1 MKKILAVIGALLV
14 VLVAALLIIPSL
26 IDWNGYKAQISQ
38 AVRDATGRDLVIAGD
53 LSMSLIPS
61 PSLSADEVSLSNLAG
76 AQDAEMVSIG
86 EVRVSVALMPLL
98 TGNVQVKEV
107 SLIDPVIAIETFEDG
122 TNNLVFDPA
131 QAARS
136 GPDAGTI
143 TMPAPSDQA
152 SDQSQEQAGS
162 SEQVSDDAQAGGS
175 DFASTIQV
183 DRLEIENATIIYRA
197 PGSVERIEGLTI
209 GVSAD
214 TLNGPMEGE
223 GYVFYRGVPLTF
235 GFNVGQISQT
245 SPFPVSVKLGIDK
258 VDGGITVGGRV
269 DLSSDSPSF
278 DGQINGDFEDLRQ
291 AAIRIAGEGAD
302 IPDVAAKPLDIGG
315 HITADAK
322 SVTLNDLSIRF
333 GETRGSG
340 AIAIDQEPSMRA
352 DVALRFN
359 QLDLDSIL
367 VLADISDKAAQK
379 ASGSSDLTT
388 GGGASSDGAASD
400 DAGAAQSIP
409 SQSSVKK
416 GASANAPAIPA
427 DLTASIDFEVETLIY
442 NQTPVHNARIN
453 AAIADSKITLNE
465 VSAGLPGGT
474 DLAVFGSISG
484 QKPKLSAALSYEIAS
499 ENIRAVIRWLGVD
512 VDGIRADRLR
522 RFSLTGGIKGSP
534 DQLNVSDLDLRI
546 DDTAIRGAVVANLSG
561 SGLPS
566 LGIGLKLDRIN
577 LDQYVASTPSS
588 DAAQNAG
595 SGSSDA
601 GSSGADGAAT
611 TTSNANGEPA
621 TGNGDD
627 IVKMI
632 KDALAPLD
640 GLAANYRLAADEI
653 ISSGVAVRGI
663 SIDGNIKGA
672 NITLNNFAIA
682 DAAGLAASAK
692 GVFNGTAD
700 IPAFE
705 NLTVRVTAKTLEP
718 LVKLTGISLPAP
730 ASAYKSIQ
738 ANLGVNGPVTG
749 PTLDL
754 DVSNPLLQVAL
765 DGVVSE
771 MLGANPGLTGKLAL
785 QASSLNRALDLLAPD
800 YNPSGN
806 LGRLAVSSAVK
817 GNAQNISLDDLKL
830 VVGAFETQGNVKFD
844 GSQAQPKLSV
854 TLSGGTLVVDPFLPG
869 EKRAG
874 LMPGAG
880 SGPRKAAFN
889 LPDRINNVTRV
900 DARDGTPWDDTVIDV
915 SALRSI
921 DADIAIA
928 LDQLDFD
935 TYSLVKP
942 DLKATLV
949 SGLLTIANLNG
960 LLGDGDLGING
971 TFDARNSD
979 VPQLALKGALD
990 GGRIEKLA
998 PIKVANDTVQG
1009 GANLK
1014 FDVTASGNTSRRLVS
1029 ALNGT
1034 ADLVLSDVRFSNA
1047 SKRSTDPSLNIQA
1060 LLSQGPQA
1068 MVVEGVGDNDLL
1080 QSLEGD
1086 IVITKGIAKTT
1097 RVEAISRVGTADA
1110 DATLD
1115 LPKWIMDTQADFD
1128 LSKKIEELPPFSV
1141 YAKGKIDDPVI
1152 TGRMDKIA
1160 VKVLDNILDKALG
1173 GSGSSSGSSESG
1185 GGSAEDA
1192 AKGLLKGLLNQFGR

>member
-1 MKKILAVIGALLV
+1 MKKILAVIGALVV

-38 AVRDATGRDLVIAGD
+38 AVRDATGRELVLEGD

-61 PSLSADEVSLSNLAG
+61 PSLSASQVSLGNLPG
-76 AQDAEMVSIG
+76 AQDADMVSIE

-98 TGNVQVKEV
+98 TGNVQIKEV

-122 TNNLVFDPA
+122 SNNLVFDPA

-143 TMPAPSDQA
+143 TMPESGSQTPVQPQTGADNPA
-152 SDQSQEQAGS
+152 SG
-162 SEQVSDDAQAGGS
+162 SDDAAGS
-175 DFASTIQV
+175 DIASTIKI

-197 PGSVERIEGLTI
+197 PGSEERIEGLTI

-214 TLNGPMEGE
+214 SLNGPLEGE
-223 GYVFYRGVPLTF
+223 GYVFYRGIPLTF
-235 GFNVGQISQT
+235 GFNVGQISQVA
-245 SPFPVSVKLGIDK
+245 PFPVSLKLGIDK

-269 DLSSDSPSF
+269 DLSSDNPGF
-278 DGQINGDFEDLRQ
+278 DGQIDGNFDDLRQ
-291 AAIRIAGEGAD
+291 AALRVAGDGAD
-302 IPDVAAKPLDIGG
+302 IPDIAAKPFNLGG
-315 HITADAK
+315 HIAANAK

-367 VLADISDKAAQK
+367 VLADMGDGKAAPSSGSAA
-379 ASGSSDLTT
+379 ASGSPDKADT
-388 GGGASSDGAASD
+388 GTNGSKSAN
-400 DAGAAQSIP
+400 GAAQSIP
-409 SQSSVKK
+409 SQSSVNNGK
-416 GASANAPAIPA
+416 AANAPAIPS

-453 AAIADSKITLNE
+453 AAIADSKVTLNE

-484 QKPKLSAALSYEIAS
+484 QKPELSAALSYEVAS

-522 RFSLTGGIKGSP
+522 RFSLTGGIKGTP
-534 DQLNVSDLDLRI
+534 DQLNISDLDLRI

-561 SGLPS
+561 EGIPA

-577 LDQYVASTPSS
+577 LDQYMPSAPAN
-588 DAAQNAG
+588 DN
-595 SGSSDA
+595 
-601 GSSGADGAAT
+601 AAT
-611 TTSNANGEPA
+611 TSSDTASGGA
-621 TGNGDD
+621 TAGGASTDSAAQSSA
-627 IVKMI
+627 VKEDMVKVI
-632 KDALAPLD
+632 RDALAPLD
-640 GLAANYRLAADEI
+640 GLAANYRLAADEV

-663 SIDGNIKGA
+663 MIDGSIKGRD
-672 NITLNNFAIA
+672 ITLTNLAVS

-692 GVFNGTAD
+692 GTFNGSAD
-700 IPAFE
+700 VPAFDG
-705 NLTVRVTAKTLEP
+705 LSVRVTAKTLEP
-718 LVKLTGISLPAP
+718 FAKLTGITLPAP
-730 ASAYKSIQ
+730 ASSYKSIQ
-738 ANLGVNGPVTG
+738 ANLGLNGPVTG
-749 PTLDL
+749 PSLKL
-754 DVSNPLLQVAL
+754 DVSNPLMQVAL
-765 DGVVSE
+765 DGVVSQ
-771 MLGANPGLTGKLAL
+771 MLGENPGLDGKLAI
-785 QASSLNRALDLLAPD
+785 QASSLNRALDLVAPT
-800 YNPSGN
+800 YTPSGN
-806 LGRLAVSSAVK
+806 LGRFAVSSAVK
-817 GNAQNISLDDLKL
+817 GNAQNIVLDGLKL
-830 VVGAFETQGNVKFD
+830 VVGAFETAGKVTFD
-844 GSQAQPKLSV
+844 ASQAQPKLSV
-854 TLSGGTLVVDPFLPG
+854 ALSGGSLVVDPFLPA
-869 EKRAG
+869 EKRAS

-889 LPDRINNVTRV
+889 LPSGMKVTNV
-900 DARDGTPWDDTVIDV
+900 DARDGTPWDDTIIDV

-935 TYSLVKP
+935 AYSLVKP
-942 DLKATLV
+942 DLKANLV
-949 SGLLTIANLNG
+949 QGLLTISNLKG
-960 LLGDGDLGING
+960 LLGDGDLGIDG

-979 VPQLALKGALD
+979 VPQLALKGGLD
-990 GGRIEKLA
+990 KARIEKLT
-998 PIKVANDTVQG
+998 PIKVANDTVIG

-1014 FDVTASGNTSRRLVS
+1014 FDVKASGNTSRRLVS

-1034 ADLVLSDVRFSNA
+1034 ANLVLTEVRFSNA
-1047 SKRSTDPSLNIQA
+1047 SKRSSDPKLNIEA
-1060 LLSQGPQA
+1060 LLRQGPQA
-1068 MVVEGVGDNDLL
+1068 MVVEGVGNNDLL

-1086 IVITKGIAKTT
+1086 IAITNGIAKTT
-1097 RVEAISRVGTADA
+1097 RVEALSRVGTADA

-1115 LPKWIMDTQADFD
+1115 LPKWVMDTTADFD
-1128 LSKKIEELPPFSV
+1128 FSKKIEELPPFSV

-1173 GSGSSSGSSESG
+1173 GSGSSSGGSG
-1185 GGSAEDA
+1185 SGSGSAEDA

>member
-1 MKKILAVIGALLV
+1 MKKILAVIGALFV

-38 AVRDATGRDLVIAGD
+38 AVRDATGRELSLAGD

-61 PSLSADEVSLSNLAG
+61 PSLSAADVSLGNVAG
-76 AQDAEMVSIG
+76 AQDANMVSIG

-98 TGNVQVKEV
+98 TGNVQVTEV
-107 SLIDPVIAIETFEDG
+107 AVIDPVIAIETFADG

-143 TMPAPSDQA
+143 STPGAEDENSSEPAATS
-152 SDQSQEQAGS
+152 EGGGGEAGS
-162 SEQVSDDAQAGGS
+162 DI
-175 DFASTIQV
+175 ASTIQI

-197 PGSVERIEGLTI
+197 PGSEERIEGLTI

-214 TLNGPMEGE
+214 TLNGPMDGE

-235 GFNVGQISQT
+235 GFNVGQVSQT
-245 SPFPVSVKLGIDK
+245 APFPVSLRLGVDE
-258 VDGGITVGGRV
+258 VDGGITVAGRV
-269 DLSSDSPSF
+269 DLSAENPGF
-278 DGQINGDFEDLRQ
+278 DGQINGKFDDLRE
-291 AAIRIAGEGAD
+291 AAIRIAGENAD
-302 IPDVAAKPLDIGG
+302 IPDVAAKPFDLGG
-315 HITADAK
+315 HITANAK
-322 SVTLNDLSIRF
+322 SITLNDISVRF

-367 VLADISDKAAQK
+367 VLAEMSEA
-379 ASGSSDLTT
+379 
-388 GGGASSDGAASD
+388 GGASAGQSGGDAANAGGSEDGA
-400 DAGAAQSIP
+400 GAQSIP

-416 GASANAPAIPA
+416 AGAANAPAIPA

-453 AAIADSKITLNE
+453 AAIADSKVTLNE

-474 DLAVFGSISG
+474 DVAVFGSVSG
-484 QKPKLSAALSYEIAS
+484 EKPELSAALSYEVAS

-512 VDGIRADRLR
+512 VDGVRADRLR
-522 RFSLTGGIKGSP
+522 RFSLTGGIKGTP
-534 DQLNVSDLDLRI
+534 EQLNISDLDLRI
-546 DDTAIRGAVVANLSG
+546 DDTAIRGAVVANLG
-561 SGLPS
+561 GAGLPA

-577 LDQYVASTPSS
+577 LDQYIAAAPVTDGATDGDAGAANTSASGGSGGT
-588 DAAQNAG
+588 AG
-595 SGSSDA
+595 SGGGQAAASDA
-601 GSSGADGAAT
+601 DM
-611 TTSNANGEPA
+611 
-621 TGNGDD
+621 
-627 IVKMI
+627 VKVI
-632 KDALAPLD
+632 KDALAPLN
-640 GLAANYRLAADEI
+640 GLAANYRLAADEV

-663 SIDGNIKGA
+663 SIDGSISGPD
-672 NITLNNFAIA
+672 ITLNNFVIA

-692 GVFNGTAD
+692 GVFNGAAA

-705 NLTVRVTAKTLEP
+705 GLAVRVNAKTLEP
-718 LVKLTGISLPAP
+718 LAKLTGITLPAP
-730 ASAYKSIQ
+730 ASSYKSIQ
-738 ANLGVNGPVTG
+738 ANLGLNGPITG

-771 MLGANPGLTGKLAL
+771 MLGANPGLDGKVAL
-785 QASSLNRALDLLAPD
+785 QASSLNRALELMAPD
-800 YNPSGN
+800 YTPSGN
-806 LGRLAVSSAVK
+806 LGRLAVSSGLK
-817 GNAQNISLDDLKL
+817 GNAQNINLDDLKL
-830 VVGAFETQGNVKFD
+830 VVGAFETAGSVAFD
-844 GSQAQPKLSV
+844 GSQAQPKVSV
-854 TLSGGTLVVDPFLPG
+854 SLKGGTLVVDPFLPA
-869 EKRAG
+869 EKRAS

-889 LPDRINNVTRV
+889 LPKTMTVTRV

-935 TYSLVKP
+935 AYSIVNP
-942 DLKATLV
+942 DLKANLV
-949 SGLLTIANLNG
+949 AGLLSIPSLTG
-960 LLGDGDLGING
+960 LLGEGDLGING

-979 VPQLALKGALD
+979 IPKLALKGGLD
-990 GGRIEKLA
+990 GARIEKLT
-998 PIKVANDTVQG
+998 PIKVANDTILG
-1009 GANLK
+1009 GANVS
-1014 FDVTASGNTSRRLVS
+1014 FDVNASGSTSRRLVS

-1034 ADLVLSDVRFSNA
+1034 ANLVLNEVRFSNA
-1047 SKRSTDPSLNIQA
+1047 SRRSPDPQLNLQA

-1068 MVVEGVGDNDLL
+1068 MVVEGIGNNDLL
-1080 QSLEGD
+1080 QSLQAD
-1086 IVITKGIAKTT
+1086 MTITNGTAKTT
-1097 RVEAISRVGTADA
+1097 RVEALSRVGTADA

-1115 LPKWIMDTQADFD
+1115 LPKWQMDTQADFD
-1128 LSKKIEELPPFSV
+1128 FSEKIEELPPFSV
-1141 YAKGKIDDPVI
+1141 YAKGKIDDPAI
-1152 TGRMDKIA
+1152 TGRMDKVA
-1160 VKVLDNILDKALG
+1160 VKVLDNVLDKVLG
-1173 GSGSSSGSSESG
+1173 GGNSGGDTSGSG

-1192 AKGLLKGLLNQFGR
+1192 AKGLLKGLINQFGR